1 MLSSKFGV
9 VVILIP
15 ILNNLVYIGN
25 ASFPLQYDIESMSG
39 SSEYMLSVFFD
50 IIFFRVVNYNEI
62 YFFEPLQGRGAS
74 QKGS

>member
-1 MLSSKFGV
+1 MSSKFGV

-39 SSEYMLSVFFD
+39 SSEYMLSGFLD

-62 YFFEPLQGRGAS
+62 YFFGLVAV
-74 QKGS
+74 